1 MAGVGRVGGS
11 VDQLD
16 RVKMHDLLSVVPGEM
31 LLMVSGRKTSPFPVS
46 RVTSAPAWWLI
57 NNAVREAVARRNR
70 FAQAY
75 FSSMEP
81 LSDGSLAKTDCDLIK
96 DYLFNKRG

>member
-1 MAGVGRVGGS
+1 MSGVCRAMGS
-11 VDQLD
+11 VDQID
-16 RVKMHDLLSVVPGEM
+16 PVEMHDLLSVVPGEM

-57 NNAVREAVARRNR
+57 NNAAREAVARRNR
-70 FAQAY
+70 FAEAY
-75 FSSMEP
+75 FSRMEP

-96 DYLFNKRG
+96 DYLFGG